1 MQTSSIAKFSALL
14 LSIYGSKQFIKYII
28 CGAISSAVHI
38 IARWAF
44 NQYMDFGLAVFLS
57 YFVGMPVALFLYRI
71 FVFNGREG
79 SVTRQFLLFS
89 LTYFGFLP
97 VTWLLSV
104 AAEPPLAAVLPMG
117 QAELFAH
124 MIGVVAPVVINFAY
138 NKFITFGERL
148 PTSAVPDRRS

>member
-1 MQTSSIAKFSALL
+1 MQPRWIAKYSVLL
-14 LSIYGSKQFIKYII
+14 VAIYGSKQFIKYII
-28 CGAISSAVHI
+28 CGLISSAVHI

-44 NQYMDFGLAVFLS
+44 NQYMGFGLAVFLS
-57 YFVGMPVALFLYRI
+57 YFVGMPVALFLYRF
-71 FVFNGREG
+71 FVFNAREG
-79 SVTRQFLLFS
+79 SVGRQFLLFS
-89 LTYFGFLP
+89 VTYFGFLP

-104 AAEPPLAAVLPMG
+104 AAELPLAALLPKG

-148 PTSAVPDRRS
+148 PTTGVPDRRS

>member
-1 MQTSSIAKFSALL
+1 MQTSWIGKYLTLL
-14 LSIYGSKQFIKYII
+14 VAIYGSKQFIKYVI
-28 CGAISSAVHI
+28 CGVISSAVHI

-44 NQYMDFGLAVFLS
+44 NQYMGFGLAVFSS
-57 YFVGMPVALFLYRI
+57 YFIGMPVALFLYRV
-71 FVFNGREG
+71 FVFDGRER

-104 AAEPPLAAVLPMG
+104 VAELPLAAVLPKG

-124 MIGVVAPVVINFAY
+124 MIEVVAPVVINFAY
-138 NKFITFGERL
+138 NKFVTFGERL
-148 PTSAVPDRRS
+148 PASAVPNRRP